1 MISILFSY
9 YITIYHILNNLHI
22 GCFKCTAGNCQWN
35 GFITLTKDRYR
46 VDIVSLVNLPL
57 DDAEAGLPNRDQ
69 VLRNVVQH
77 CLRFCRLTSFSACGK
92 SFLCFETNITF
103 TAVPHYCAEYFWL
116 SAAKVWTQPFIIL
129 SQGKQLA
136 SFSKQTPW
144 DADWSMLSCGLLAES
159 HYFLSSSS
167 FSLTHT

>member
-1 MISILFSY
+1 MISGLFSY

-22 GCFKCTAGNCQWN
+22 GCFKCTAGNCRWN

-46 VDIVSLVNLPL
+46 VNIVSLVNLPL

-92 SFLCFETNITF
+92 QRALRFPPKL
-103 TAVPHYCAEYFWL
+103 PHCQNMFCEAAQKNKSLPFYF
-116 SAAKVWTQPFIIL
+116 
-129 SQGKQLA
+129 
-136 SFSKQTPW
+136 
-144 DADWSMLSCGLLAES
+144 
-159 HYFLSSSS
+159 
-167 FSLTHT
+167 